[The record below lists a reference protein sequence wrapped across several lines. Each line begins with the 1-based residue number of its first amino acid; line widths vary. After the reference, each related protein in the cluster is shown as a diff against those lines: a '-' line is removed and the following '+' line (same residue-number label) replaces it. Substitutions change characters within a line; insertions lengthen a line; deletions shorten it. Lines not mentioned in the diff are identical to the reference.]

1 MTVITDGYTIK
12 DPMKSIVFAAFT
24 PTMVECIPFTYTA
37 TKIDGI
43 TPIDS
48 TLFTFFANSRE
59 I

>member
-1 MTVITDGYTIK
+1 MALITDGYTIK
-12 DPMKSIVFAAFT
+12 DPMKSIVFPAFT
-24 PTMVECIPFTYTA
+24 PTMAECVPFTYKA

-48 TLFTFFANSRE
+48 TLFTFLAVSRE